1 MADFKQLL
9 AEQQRTTEALQKME
23 GTVQQGNK
31 QNFIGL
37 NTQAINQKRSEAA
50 KVREAKKREG
60 GQKKQ
65 TGLLATLIALGKDAK
80 KSRVAQAAGRLTGA
94 AKSAAKRASATANA
108 LSESIGKLRDD
119 FRDGFEKLIPGGKDT
134 VALLKKGLIAGAVTA
149 LIALVDTPTFK
160 KIEDFVFE
168 KFLPGL
174 VTVYENFIKPIGIFF
189 FETFAE
195 ALNRILD
202 FALDPSWETF
212 KNIFQLDMPTA
223 LTVLLGAFA
232 IFKTAAF
239 LKSPVMLAASAIA
252 LPFKAGGFIVK
263 SLGSLTSS
271 FLSFQT
277 KSTKEGFNL
286 LQKEFSG
293 IGTKISKLGST
304 IGKDVK
310 EMILDPITNGATKL
324 KTRVGDIGKTIGS
337 AGKKTLLKLPMA
349 TFLTDGFKSLNKTL
363 KEYGDSIG
371 KKGKGSLKAIKGFG
385 DKLFGA
391 TKGLG
396 KLAGGVG
403 RVAVGAAKFAGPVGA
418 VLTAGMAAFD
428 GVSAG
433 ITEFKESGSLGSAV
447 KEGFAGAVSGLTF
460 GLVDQ
465 ETISGGM
472 SKIGEKGKEVF
483 KSVTDSIFGGIKS
496 LGKTIMSFFTGD
508 FEFPDFDLKSLNPF
522 SGLVDKIKNQS
533 SISDYKNRMLN
544 CIQDQKKFGVTALL
558 SFIDIDDVA
567 GFRAIDAAYEIKQ
580 ELDFNFK
587 IACQTLKGVLTPK
600 YEMMIEFQMSKIDI
614 IGSLPSAD
622 CDKSKHLDRVMRWAK
637 VYNKR
642 LHVHVDQ
649 LNTADE
655 KETELLARK
664 TMEWGLE
671 DKVTAVHSISL
682 ACHPRKYRNEVYKM
696 SRDAGLSFISCPS
709 AWIDHPRR
717 EDFAPIHNSITPV
730 DELIEN
736 NLTVAIG
743 SDNIMDVYKPYCD
756 GDMSFELRMLLE
768 ACKIYNEEELVK
780 IATTNGRK
788 VLGIF

>member
-134 VALLKKGLIAGAVTA
+134 VELLKKGLIAGAVTA

-174 VTVYENFIKPIGIFF
+174 VSVYQNFIKPIGIFF

-271 FLSFQT
+271 FLSFSV

-293 IGTKISKLGST
+293 IGTKISKLGSA

-349 TFLTDGFKSLNKTL
+349 DSIATGFKALNARLKTI
-363 KEYGDSIG
+363 GDDIG
-371 KKGKGSLKAIKGFG
+371 KKGKGSLEKITNFG
-385 DKLFGA
+385 NKLFGA

-403 RVAVGAAKFAGPVGA
+403 RVALGAAKFAGPVGA

-472 SKIGEKGKEVF
+472 SKIGEKGKEIF

-496 LGKTIMSFFTGD
+496 LGKMIGD
-508 FEFPDFDLKSLNPF
+508 MFSGDLKFPDFSDLAAMNPF
-522 SGLVDKIKNQS
+522 KGIADKIMGSSFFEGALGEADRDFFTISPTTFLNSVKGLLRDGFLSVFPQEPLGQSADAFQFGGNIRGGQLGLVGEAGPELFVPNRDGRIVTNTRLEAIMNNALNRATTGEGGGGATIINAPTNAVTNNSQTHS
-533 SISDYKNRMLN
+533 SPNAVRNNDPFFQRI
-544 CIQDQKKFGVTALL
+544 
-558 SFIDIDDVA
+558 A
-567 GFRAIDAAYEIKQ
+567 GFAI
-580 ELDFNFK
+580 
-587 IACQTLKGVLTPK
+587 
-600 YEMMIEFQMSKIDI
+600 
-614 IGSLPSAD
+614 
-622 CDKSKHLDRVMRWAK
+622 
-637 VYNKR
+637 
-642 LHVHVDQ
+642 
-649 LNTADE
+649 
-655 KETELLARK
+655 
-664 TMEWGLE
+664 
-671 DKVTAVHSISL
+671 
-682 ACHPRKYRNEVYKM
+682 
-696 SRDAGLSFISCPS
+696 
-709 AWIDHPRR
+709 
-717 EDFAPIHNSITPV
+717 
-730 DELIEN
+730 
-736 NLTVAIG
+736 
-743 SDNIMDVYKPYCD
+743 
-756 GDMSFELRMLLE
+756 
-768 ACKIYNEEELVK
+768 
-780 IATTNGRK
+780 
-788 VLGIF
+788 

>member
-80 KSRVAQAAGRLTGA
+80 KSRIAQAAGRLTGA

-232 IFKTAAF
+232 IFKAAAF

-271 FLSFQT
+271 FLSFSV
-277 KSTKEGFNL
+277 KGTKEGFNL

-293 IGTKISKLGST
+293 VGTKISKLGSA

-337 AGKKTLLKLPMA
+337 AGKNTLLKLPMA
-349 TFLTDGFKSLNKTL
+349 DSIATGFKALNARLKTI
-363 KEYGDSIG
+363 GDDIG
-371 KKGKGSLKAIKGFG
+371 KKGKGSLGKITDFG
-385 DKLFGA
+385 NKLFGA

-403 RVAVGAAKFAGPVGA
+403 KVALGAAKFAGPVGA

-483 KSVTDSIFGGIKS
+483 KSVTGGVLGGIKKMGEALTKES
-496 LGKTIMSFFTGD
+496 DKEFMGVKLPSF
-508 FEFPDFDLKSLNPF
+508 PNPF
-522 SGLVDKIKNQS
+522 AGITEKIKALDFGILNFGTIFGYDLNIGDKVKELISGLFEVKTVDTGGGSTTGGLDAFQFGGNIRSGQMGLVGEVGPELFVPNQDGRIVTNTRLEAIMNNALNRATTGEGGGGTTVINAPTNAVTNNSQTHS
-533 SISDYKNRMLN
+533 SPNAVRNNDPFFQRI
-544 CIQDQKKFGVTALL
+544 
-558 SFIDIDDVA
+558 A
-567 GFRAIDAAYEIKQ
+567 GFAI
-580 ELDFNFK
+580 
-587 IACQTLKGVLTPK
+587 
-600 YEMMIEFQMSKIDI
+600 
-614 IGSLPSAD
+614 
-622 CDKSKHLDRVMRWAK
+622 
-637 VYNKR
+637 
-642 LHVHVDQ
+642 
-649 LNTADE
+649 
-655 KETELLARK
+655 
-664 TMEWGLE
+664 
-671 DKVTAVHSISL
+671 
-682 ACHPRKYRNEVYKM
+682 
-696 SRDAGLSFISCPS
+696 
-709 AWIDHPRR
+709 
-717 EDFAPIHNSITPV
+717 
-730 DELIEN
+730 
-736 NLTVAIG
+736 
-743 SDNIMDVYKPYCD
+743 
-756 GDMSFELRMLLE
+756 
-768 ACKIYNEEELVK
+768 
-780 IATTNGRK
+780 
-788 VLGIF
+788 